1 MFIDGRKKLS
11 KQELRDFPFLQYPGT
26 IHIVQDYDH
35 QIEVSKHLKKEK
47 ILGFDT
53 ETRPNFRKGQN
64 NPVALLQLA
73 TKTDAFLFQLKQQA
87 LSPELSKILSSTNI
101 LKLGVA
107 VRDDIIAL
115 QKLRDFEAQGFVE
128 LADLAEEKGLQN
140 FGLNALSVIFTGHR
154 LSKNAKL
161 SNWAAKTLK
170 DKQIHYAACDA
181 YVSLL
186 IHEGLLKL

>member
-11 KQELRDFPFLQYPGT
+11 KQEINEFPFLQYPGT
-26 IHIVQDYDH
+26 IHIVQDYEQ
-35 QIEVSKHLKKEK
+35 QIEVCQHLNKEE

-73 TKTDAFLFQLKQQA
+73 TKTDAYLFQLKQQA
-87 LSPELSKILSSTNI
+87 LSPDLSNILSSAKI

-115 QKLRDFEAQGFVE
+115 QKLRDFQAQGFIE

-154 LSKNAKL
+154 LKKSAKL